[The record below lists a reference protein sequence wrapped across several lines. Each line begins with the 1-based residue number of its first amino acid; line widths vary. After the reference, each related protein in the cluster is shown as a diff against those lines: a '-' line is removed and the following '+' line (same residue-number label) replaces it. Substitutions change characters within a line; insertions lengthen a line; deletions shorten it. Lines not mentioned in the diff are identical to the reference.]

1 MQYIPITSAK
11 NLLLNLVRKIKDSDN
26 TIAITRNG
34 VPEAVLISMKRFEG
48 LLQTSDV
55 LTNNFSGTEKR
66 QCVRLDKNFVIS
78 YKREL
83 GSDGYDITSINN
95 ISKGGLFFISHV
107 NYPIGTALELIITFP
122 FRKGKDRAKIISKV
136 VNVIKKGKFYGIG
149 VQFIRMNK
157 TVLAEFHSF
166 IDNIKKKSTVRQVRP

>member
-11 NLLLNLVRKIKDSDN
+11 NLLLNLVKKIKDSDN

-34 VPEAVLISMKRFEG
+34 VPEAVLISMKRFED
-48 LLQTSDV
+48 LLQTSG

-95 ISKGGLFFISHV
+95 ISKGGLFFIFHV
-107 NYPIGTALELIITFP
+107 NYPIRTTLELIVTFP
-122 FRKGKDRAKIISKV
+122 FRKGKERAKIISNV
-136 VNVIKKGKFYGIG
+136 VNVVKKGKRYGIG
-149 VQFIRMNK
+149 VQFIRMDK
-157 TVLAEFHSF
+157 TILAEFHSF
-166 IDNIKKKSTVRQVRP
+166 IDNIKKKSTARQIRP

>member
-1 MQYIPITSAK
+1 MQYIPITNAK
-11 NLLLNLVRKIKDSDN
+11 KALPDLVRKIKAFDN

-34 VPEAVLISMKRFEG
+34 APEAVLISMKRFED

-55 LTNNFSGTEKR
+55 PANNFSGAEKR
-66 QCVRLDKNFVIS
+66 QCVRLDKHFVIS

-107 NYPIGTALELIITFP
+107 TYPIGTPLELIITFP

-136 VNVIKKGKFYGIG
+136 VNVREKGKRYGIG
-149 VQFIRMNK
+149 VRFIKMNK
-157 TVLAEFHSF
+157 TVLSEFHSF
-166 IDNIKKKSTVRQVRP
+166 VDNIKKKSTVRP